1 MLIFFLSDRKRM
13 SVIIRTSQDKIKL
26 YCKGADSV
34 IMERL
39 EPNDQNAQLTSEHL
53 ENFANDGLRTLC
65 VAYRTLDEEEYKV
78 NINRKSIVEK
88 MSGLGMVGEVSR
100 SIDSDQ

>member
-1 MLIFFLSDRKRM
+1 M

-53 ENFANDGLRTLC
+53 ESFANDGLRTLC

-78 NINRKSIVEK
+78 NINRKIDYWEIDD
-88 MSGLGMVGEVSR
+88 LGMVGEISR
-100 SIDSDQ
+100 SINSNQ

>member
-1 MLIFFLSDRKRM
+1 MFVFLSDRKRM
-13 SVIIRTSQDKIKL
+13 SVIIRTPKDEIKL

-39 EPNDQNAQLTSEHL
+39 EANDQNAQLTSEHL
-53 ENFANDGLRTLC
+53 ETFATDGLRTLC

-78 NINRKSIVEK
+78 NINKN
-88 MSGLGMVGEVSR
+88 R
-100 SIDSDQ
+100 SLESLLV